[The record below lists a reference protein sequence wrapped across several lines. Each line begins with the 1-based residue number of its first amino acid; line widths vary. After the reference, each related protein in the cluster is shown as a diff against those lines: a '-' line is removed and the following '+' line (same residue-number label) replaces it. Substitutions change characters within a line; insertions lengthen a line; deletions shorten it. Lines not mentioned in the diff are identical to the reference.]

1 MTKRRMASGAG
12 EASSTPAPAPSERGA
27 LDVLVASLSH
37 LNVDQL
43 LLQWRN
49 HLGGI
54 APAHLPGWLLMRVL
68 AYRIQAVAL
77 GDLDRAI
84 LRRLREPRDK
94 APDSGGARP
103 FATRGP
109 TTREGVGLRS
119 GALLVREWK
128 GQLERVMVLD
138 DSFAWNGGVYPSLSQ
153 VAKAITG
160 TNWNG
165 HRFFGLKAVR
175 GGERGSVPRRGQA
188 ARDSDDEAG

>member
-1 MTKRRMASGAG
+1 MTKRRKASGAG
-12 EASSTPAPAPSERGA
+12 EASSAPAPSERGA
-27 LDVLVASLSH
+27 LDALVASLSH
-37 LNVDQL
+37 LNLDQL
-43 LLQWRN
+43 RLQWRN
-49 HLGGI
+49 HLGGS

-68 AYRIQAVAL
+68 AYRIQAAAF

-84 LRRLREPRDK
+84 LRRLREPRNE
-94 APDSGGARP
+94 AFESGGARP

-109 TTREGVGLRS
+109 TTREGVGLKS

-128 GQLERVMVLD
+128 GRLERVMVLD
-138 DSFAWNGGVYPSLSQ
+138 DGFAWNGGVYSSLSQ

-175 GGERGSVPRRGQA
+175 SGERSKVRRRAQA
-188 ARDSDDEAG
+188 VQELQR

>member
-1 MTKRRMASGAG
+1 MAKRRKASGAG
-12 EASSTPAPAPSERGA
+12 EASGPRAPSASERET
-27 LDVLVASLSH
+27 LDASVTSLSH

-43 LLQWRN
+43 RLQWRN
-49 HLGGI
+49 HLGGT

-68 AYRIQAVAL
+68 AYRIRAAAF

-84 LRRLREPRDK
+84 LRRLREPRDE
-94 APDSGGARP
+94 AFESGGTRP

-109 TTREGVGLRS
+109 TTREGVGLS
-119 GALLVREWK
+119 GALLVREWN
-128 GQLERVMVLD
+128 GHLERVMVLD
-138 DSFAWNGGVYPSLSQ
+138 DGFAWDGGVYRSLSQ

-175 GGERGSVPRRGQA
+175 NGEWSKIRRRAQA
-188 ARDSDDEAG
+188 VQELRR